1 MWLDQVNEISEMFR
15 YTLPTSIFIISMIII
30 LSPADAAHEFPVYR
44 LQHFDLQGIKYGILF
59 LFFFFSKSIN
69 SEPLF
74 HSFFFFFPDEGSRS
88 SLLNFEA
95 RSVDTKLPARKCII
109 LMINEFSISRFR
121 ELVNEGVGAVLIII
135 PADLDSISDDLK
147 EVTFSTR
154 TQI

>member
-74 HSFFFFFPDEGSRS
+74 HSFFFFFPTKVRGVRCSTSKPVRS
-88 SLLNFEA
+88 TPNCRRANVSSWWSTN
-95 RSVDTKLPARKCII
+95 SVSADSGNWLTKESGPFWSSFRRT
-109 LMINEFSISRFR
+109 SIRYRMTS
-121 ELVNEGVGAVLIII
+121 
-135 PADLDSISDDLK
+135 K
-147 EVTFSTR
+147 K
-154 TQI
+154 